1 MSDCN
6 DSFSMDGGDVP
17 LPTWLLAEHED
28 RIRAADELPFLRPS
42 LRREFIS
49 EVTTIDQQRERRRRV
64 VVAMIGML
72 ALVPLW
78 WLAQQWPERAIAQHV
93 PFEMR
98 AHSMVPTDTEASL
111 EILPES
117 LVGAV
122 RNPDAFKLVDAFS
135 ELKQQHSVSL
145 GKSAISLR
153 SE

>member
-6 DSFSMDGGDVP
+6 DLFPMDGFDVP
-17 LPTWLLAEHED
+17 VSTWLLAEHED
-28 RIRAADELPFLRPS
+28 RIRDADELPFLRPS
-42 LRREFIS
+42 LRREFLS
-49 EVTTIDQQRERRRRV
+49 QVTTIDRQRERRRRA
-64 VVAMIGML
+64 VVAVVGML

-98 AHSMVPTDTEASL
+98 AQRMVPTDTQASL
-111 EILPES
+111 EELPES

-135 ELKQQHSVSL
+135 ELKQQHSISL
-145 GKSAISLR
+145 GKSALGQR